1 MLFDRDITSPAML
14 LISGYTIC
22 VGTAVVSYPF
32 TYHAQTL
39 FVMILGTVLLL
50 IPAYAIKDISV
61 GKEEKVMPTVA
72 RSVVVFKP

>member
-1 MLFDRDITSPAML
+1 MACSTIL

-22 VGTAVVSYPF
+22 VGTAVVSYFSYSF

-39 FVMILGTVLLL
+39 FVMILGPLLFPV
-50 IPAYAIKDISV
+50 PAYAIKKIAV

-72 RSVVVFKP
+72 PSVVVFKP